1 MAKKQPSALVQGYA
15 AASASESTRRS
26 YLQDMRHYKAWGGKV
41 PATPEIVAEYLAAHA
56 QTLAIATLRHRVVA
70 LHRAHVDRNLESPV
84 RHVLVKRT
92 FQGICRLQGVK
103 QRQVDALVMDDIV
116 ELLVTISKQKPL
128 KAARDKAILLL
139 GFASA
144 CRRSELVAFRVED
157 ITPHSHGLELMI
169 RRSKTD
175 AVGEG
180 RTVFVPM
187 AHSEARC
194 PVHALR
200 SWLELA
206 GIGEGPL
213 FRQVSRH
220 DQIVGADGLTPQ
232 SVALVIKAA
241 VTKAKGVDAA
251 KSFAGHSLRAGF
263 VTAASMAG
271 FQAHTIMGQTGHRT
285 LEMVM
290 RYQRKVNKR
299 QIPSLL

>member
-1 MAKKQPSALVQGYA
+1 M
-15 AASASESTRRS
+15 
-26 YLQDMRHYKAWGGKV
+26 
-41 PATPEIVAEYLAAHA
+41 VAEYLAAHA